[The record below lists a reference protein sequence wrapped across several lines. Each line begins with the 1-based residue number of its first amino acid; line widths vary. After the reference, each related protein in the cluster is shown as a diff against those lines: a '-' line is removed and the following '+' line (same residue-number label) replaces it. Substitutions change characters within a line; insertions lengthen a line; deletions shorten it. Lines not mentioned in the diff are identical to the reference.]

1 MLLIDDY
8 GLTCKV
14 TPIDPV
20 SLPNDEYF
28 VVGYYDKVE
37 SYVESSI
44 EIIDSCHLVGMS
56 IVLENSVADNQL
68 KIKSEVIDNEMS

>member
-1 MLLIDDY
+1 M
-8 GLTCKV
+8 
-14 TPIDPV
+14 
-20 SLPNDEYF
+20 
-28 VVGYYDKVE
+28 
-37 SYVESSI
+37 SSI